1 MYCYHST
8 IKMFFVDVLLKYVQ
22 VKFQKVN
29 QGLSYMNHKHEGRA
43 AMNRT

>member
-1 MYCYHST
+1 MYCHHST

-29 QGLSYMNHKHEGRA
+29 QELSYMNHKHEGRA